1 LLALLVSSY
10 IIQVHGQ
17 AADWAREAGW
27 HHFNEINRLIWET
40 GRHNGRFV
48 DASSSVWAG
57 ELV

>member
-1 LLALLVSSY
+1 LLPLLVSGH

-27 HHFNEINRLIWET
+27 HLLDEHKGLIWKT
-40 GRHNGRFV
+40 GRDNGRFV
-48 DASSSVWAG
+48 DAGSSIWAG